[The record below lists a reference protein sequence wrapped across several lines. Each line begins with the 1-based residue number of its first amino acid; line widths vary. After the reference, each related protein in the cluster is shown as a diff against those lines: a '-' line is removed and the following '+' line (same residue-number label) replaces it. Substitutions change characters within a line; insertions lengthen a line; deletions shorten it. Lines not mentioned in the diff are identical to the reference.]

1 MPSTPLRMKCWRIS
15 IDKDG
20 TWFYN
25 DLPIINRNISLFF
38 MHHLEPASGGG
49 YLLRI
54 GEETCPVIVED
65 VPFVVLDV
73 WKETSAGCEAFFIR
87 LNDET
92 CERLDMGTLKIRH
105 DNVPVCMV
113 KEARFPARFSRP
125 AYYRLAEYVVEHEDG
140 RFSIPLN
147 KIHYYL

>member
-1 MPSTPLRMKCWRIS
+1 MQDCRIR
-15 IDKDG
+15 IGKDG

-25 DLPIINRNISLFF
+25 ELPIVNRNISLFF
-38 MHHLEPASGGG
+38 LQHLESAPDGG

-54 GEETCPVIVED
+54 GDETCPVIVED
-65 VPFVVLDV
+65 TPYIVVDV
-73 WKETSAGCEAFFIR
+73 WKEASGGGEAFFIR

-92 CERLDMGTLKIRH
+92 CERLEMDTLKIRE
-105 DNVPVCMV
+105 DNVAVCRV

-125 AYYRLAEYVVEHEDG
+125 AYYRLAEYVVQHEDG

-147 KIHYYL
+147 ETHYYLL